1 MSLVKS
7 MLTSTLVGLIKT
19 YQFAVSPFSPAC
31 CKYYPTCSSYAIEAI
46 QMHGPW
52 RGLLMATWRL
62 LRCNPWS
69 EGGADPVPNPNRK
82 KVEVENVTG

>member
-7 MLTSTLVGLIKT
+7 MIASTLVGLIKT

-31 CKYYPTCSSYAIEAI
+31 CKYSPTCSSYAIEAI

-69 EGGADPVPNPNRK
+69 EGGADPVPNPKCK

>member
-69 EGGADPVPNPNRK
+69 DGGVDPVPEAEK
-82 KVEVENVTG
+82 QKTEVKHVAG

>member
-1 MSLVKS
+1 MSLVKLA
-7 MLTSTLVGLIKT
+7 LTSTLVGLIKT

-69 EGGADPVPNPNRK
+69 EGGADPVPNPKCK

>member
-1 MSLVKS
+1 

-19 YQFAVSPFSPAC
+19 YQFAVSPFHPLVVS
-31 CKYYPTCSSYAIEAI
+31 IIRLVQVILEAI

-69 EGGADPVPNPNRK
+69 EGGADPVPNPK
-82 KVEVENVTG
+82 CKVVENVTG

>member
-69 EGGADPVPNPNRK
+69 EGGADPVPNLK
-82 KVEVENVTG
+82 CEKVEVENVTG

>member
-69 EGGADPVPNPNRK
+69 EGRADPVPNPKCK

>member
-69 EGGADPVPNPNRK
+69 EGGADPVPNPK
-82 KVEVENVTG
+82 CIKVEVENVTG